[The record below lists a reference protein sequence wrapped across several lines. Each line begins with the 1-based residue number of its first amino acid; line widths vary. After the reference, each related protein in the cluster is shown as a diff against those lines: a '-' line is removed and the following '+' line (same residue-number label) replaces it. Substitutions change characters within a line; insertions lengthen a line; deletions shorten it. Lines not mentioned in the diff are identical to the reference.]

1 MKRSRLQI
9 QVSRKADITR
19 AGLLADQ
26 LHVPQNGRTG
36 KHYSRQVFFALLGLC
51 AISCL
56 PPAVCCAQDAKEII
70 QRAEDAIKGKTSSYS
85 VMEMIIRTPDYTR
98 SMTMES
104 WTSGTSKALVNI
116 LSPVREAGNRTLKLG
131 NDIWMYLRNTET
143 TIRIPPSMMLQS
155 WNGSDYTYDDMVR
168 EETLTKDYDIT
179 LVGSEKIAGA
189 DCWRLQLIPKPN
201 APVVWGKIL
210 YWVRKGDDL
219 PAQVEYFDE
228 RGKLMRTMVMSDF
241 RMMGG
246 RTIPT
251 VWTMYNSD
259 RTHSTEI
266 KMEKA
271 SFDKRIPGSIF
282 SLRELER

>member
-1 MKRSRLQI
+1 MSASQDNLTTSAEHSTDRPSISKNRRGRRTFARPILFA
-9 QVSRKADITR
+9 VLN
-19 AGLLADQ
+19 LL
-26 LHVPQNGRTG
+26 TI
-36 KHYSRQVFFALLGLC
+36 YSL
-51 AISCL
+51 I
-56 PPAVCCAQDAKEII
+56 PAVCQAQDPRQII

-98 SMTMES
+98 TMTMES
-104 WTSGTSKALVNI
+104 WTSGTSKALVKI

-179 LVGSEKIAGA
+179 LVGSEKIAGV
-189 DCWRLQLIPKPN
+189 DCWKLRLIPKPN
-201 APVVWGKIL
+201 APVVWGKLL
-210 YWVRKGDDL
+210 YWVRKADDL

-241 RMMGG
+241 KKMGG
-246 RTIPT
+246 RMIPT
-251 VWTMYNSD
+251 LWTMYNSD
-259 RTHSTEI
+259 KTHSTEI
-266 KMEKA
+266 KMERA

>member
-1 MKRSRLQI
+1 MKRTTLLISTSCNGWIAPADHSTDRLSI
-9 QVSRKADITR
+9 SINRR
-19 AGLLADQ
+19 S
-26 LHVPQNGRTG
+26 GRT
-36 KHYSRQVFFALLGLC
+36 FARPVMLAVLSLLTMFSLK
-51 AISCL
+51 
-56 PPAVCCAQDAKEII
+56 PADCQAQDAKQII

-85 VMEMIIRTPDYTR
+85 VMDMIIRTPDYTR
-98 SMTMES
+98 TVTMES
-104 WTSGTSKALVNI
+104 WTSGTSKALVKV
-116 LSPVREAGNRTLKLG
+116 LSPIREAGNRTLKLG

-155 WNGSDYTYDDMVR
+155 WNGSDFTYDDMVR

-179 LVGSEKIAGA
+179 LVGVAKMAGV
-189 DCWRLQLIPKPN
+189 DCWKLQLIPKPS
-201 APVVWGKIL
+201 APVVWGKLL
-210 YWVRKGDDL
+210 YWVRKSDDL

-241 RMMGG
+241 KEMGG
-246 RTIPT
+246 RMIPT

-259 RTHSTEI
+259 KTHSTEI

-271 SFDKRIPGSIF
+271 SFDKKIPSSIF

>member
-9 QVSRKADITR
+9 QISRKADITR

-26 LHVPQNGRTG
+26 LHVPQSGTAG
-36 KHYSRQVFFALLGLC
+36 KHYSLPMFFALLGLC

-56 PPAVCCAQDAKEII
+56 LPAASRAQDAKEII

-98 SMTMES
+98 TMTMES
-104 WTSGTSKALVNI
+104 WTSGTSKALVKI

-251 VWTMYNSD
+251 VWTMYNSN

-271 SFDKRIPGSIF
+271 SFDRRIPSGIF

>member
-1 MKRSRLQI
+1 MNNLKITLPRIKQYSS
-9 QVSRKADITR
+9 SRKSWPEPFRSFFSAEV
-19 AGLLADQ
+19 LLLFGA
-26 LHVPQNGRTG
+26 LSLVSGI
-36 KHYSRQVFFALLGLC
+36 YSN
-51 AISCL
+51 SY
-56 PPAVCCAQDAKEII
+56 AQTAKEII

-85 VMEMIIRTPDYTR
+85 VMEMVIKTPDYTR
-98 SMTMES
+98 TMKMES
-104 WTSGTSKALVNI
+104 WTSGTSKALVKI

-168 EETLTKDYDIT
+168 EETLSEDYDIT
-179 LVGSEKIAGA
+179 VIGNEKIAGVE
-189 DCWRLQLIPKPN
+189 CWKLQLIPKPD

-241 RMMGG
+241 RVMGG
-246 RTIPT
+246 RLIPT
-251 VWTMYNSD
+251 DWTMYNAD
-259 RTHSTEI
+259 KTHSTEI
-266 KMEKA
+266 KLEKA
-271 SFDKRIPGSIF
+271 IFDTKIPADIF
-282 SLRELER
+282 SLKELER